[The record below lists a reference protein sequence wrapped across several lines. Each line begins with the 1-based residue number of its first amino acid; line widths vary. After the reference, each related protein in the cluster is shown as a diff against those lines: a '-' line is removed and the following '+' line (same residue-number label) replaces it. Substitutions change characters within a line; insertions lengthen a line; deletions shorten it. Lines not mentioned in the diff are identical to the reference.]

1 MLRGEHTEYN
11 LHDYGEILSF
21 KHYRNLRET
30 MFRMSRGY
38 DNLAFNLDV
47 LKASEQLTELNE
59 GMYFITFKMD
69 YQKRSVLPLQF
80 DNYLR
85 ADALS
90 TVFFE
95 RVARDFSSHILDAT
109 IITGDDYYYDHDG
122 NIQVEF
128 YMPKLTIILTDIEND
143 DILSTKIADIYAGLV
158 GFGFDI
164 NQVETEPKQ
173 VDESKENEDT
183 NNVQ

>member
-90 TVFFE
+90 TVFLNELHVIFIAYF
-95 RVARDFSSHILDAT
+95 RCN
-109 IITGDDYYYDHDG
+109 DYYW
-122 NIQVEF
+122 
-128 YMPKLTIILTDIEND
+128 
-143 DILSTKIADIYAGLV
+143 
-158 GFGFDI
+158 
-164 NQVETEPKQ
+164 
-173 VDESKENEDT
+173 
-183 NNVQ
+183 